1 MLEFNVGMFVL
12 SVVVILLT
20 PGPTNTLLAAA
31 GLERGARGAAPLL
44 GFELAGYLIAITGW
58 GLFLTTAQQHYPW
71 LGTLVRLGASCYLAY
86 IALKLWLATRSMAA
100 DARPKAIGP
109 KALFFATLLNPKG
122 LLFASAIFPA
132 HAFDTPRIYLPAI
145 ALFVCLLLPIGFI
158 WIKFG
163 AALASGKL
171 ISPVKVQ
178 RVAAFAI
185 AMFSVSIA
193 WAAFH

>member
-1 MLEFNVGMFVL
+1 MTQDFNLTVFVL
-12 SVVVILLT
+12 STVVILLT

-31 GLERGARGAAPLL
+31 GLERGARGATPLM
-44 GFELAGYLIAITGW
+44 GFELAGYLLAITGW
-58 GLFLTTAQQHYPW
+58 GIFLSSVQQHYPW

-86 IALKLWLATRSMAA
+86 IALKLWLATRSVS
-100 DARPKAIGP
+100 DAKPKAIGP

-132 HAFDTPRIYLPAI
+132 HAFDTPSVYLQSI
-145 ALFVCLLLPIGFI
+145 GLFSCLLLPIGFV

-163 AALASGKL
+163 AALASGRL